1 LKIKLDENLG
11 RRTPSKRRGAIKTL
25 KERLLE
31 MPSVGDDKDFV
42 RRRDVGRRTESRRKP
57 QR

>member
-11 RRTPSKRRGAIKTL
+11 RRIPSKGRGATKTL

-31 MPSVGDDKDFV
+31 MPSVGDDDGFV
-42 RRRDVGRRTESRRKP
+42 RRRDFGRWAESRRKP